1 MRHPY
6 LQDEAFTPEIEAEQ
20 VSTLALTM
28 ILTNFCFQI
37 TVAVFDRAI
46 SKFKDVLLVED
57 LQEDLLRDALKTL
70 NEIVFHQETADK
82 MIEEGI
88 LEIVPSL
95 LKNPNQQ
102 VQEESA

>member
-6 LQDEAFTPEIEAEQ
+6 LQDEAFTPEIEAE
-20 VSTLALTM
+20 
-28 ILTNFCFQI
+28 QI

-70 NEIVFHQETADK
+70 NEIVFH
-82 MIEEGI
+82 
-88 LEIVPSL
+88 
-95 LKNPNQQ
+95 
-102 VQEESA
+102 